1 MRINSF
7 DTPSIRALNER
18 ANQVLPREHAK
29 SINSLN
35 STTSIKNLIN
45 RSNEFLARDEH
56 LKNDMSQKSLFKA
69 IDISAQGLSVQ
80 RTRMNVISENLANVD
95 TTKTEDGGPYRRKI
109 VQIANGPIPRG
120 MENFYIDPKIPMNQT
135 QEMHNPEEPFRYLGE
150 PGPEYGVSVH
160 SIIKDPS
167 AFRLV
172 YDPAHPDAN
181 PDGYVE
187 MPNVNTVQEMIDL
200 ISASRSYEANITAL
214 NSSKEMI
221 RNALKI

>member
-1 MRINSF
+1 MRINNF
-7 DTPSIRALNER
+7 DTPSIRSLNER
-18 ANQVLPREHAK
+18 ANKVLPREHDK

-35 STTSIKNLIN
+35 NKSSIKNLIN
-45 RSNEFLARDEH
+45 RSNEFLERDEH
-56 LKNDMSQKSLFKA
+56 LKAEVNKKSLFKA

-109 VQIANGPIPRG
+109 VQVANGRHPKG
-120 MENFYIDPKIPMNQT
+120 LENFYIDQEIEMNQT
-135 QEMHNPEEPFRYLGE
+135 DKAHNPEEPFRYLGE
-150 PGPEYGVSVH
+150 PGPEYGVNVH
-160 SIIKDPS
+160 AIIRDPS

-172 YDPAHPDAN
+172 YDPSHPDAN
-181 PDGYVE
+181 ADGYVE
-187 MPNVNTVQEMIDL
+187 MPNVNTVQEMIDM
-200 ISASRSYEANITAL
+200 ISASRSYEANVTAL